1 MGIAASGS
9 NVALAS
15 TSAVQ
20 IYNGLA
26 AGSGISIS
34 NVVGIVG
41 VTDGWLVATMT
52 TDDAVSLT
60 PLGSDGTLGAS
71 PSLVF
76 PGAPPSM
83 AFGPGDLVLATW
95 LSGSGAVTTI
105 LVDASGDAIGSASS
119 VFFGS
124 GPPSVT
130 TDGDHFFVGGY
141 GISTVIGGYG
151 SGLVVKWD
159 RVEAAYYEP
168 AVGSL
173 IPSMSESQLAYL
185 ALP

>member
-1 MGIAASGS
+1 MCSGSPPAPPSSELCTSTCGNGVIDPCIYVSLDGEGCPQQQPTMEACDGANPSCVQLGYYGGSSACDDVCAILDERSCDACAPGALSCGPIALSSSSVGIAASGS

-83 AFGPGDLVLATW
+83 AFG
-95 LSGSGAVTTI
+95 
-105 LVDASGDAIGSASS
+105 
-119 VFFGS
+119 
-124 GPPSVT
+124 
-130 TDGDHFFVGGY
+130 
-141 GISTVIGGYG
+141 
-151 SGLVVKWD
+151 
-159 RVEAAYYEP
+159 
-168 AVGSL
+168 
-173 IPSMSESQLAYL
+173 
-185 ALP
+185 